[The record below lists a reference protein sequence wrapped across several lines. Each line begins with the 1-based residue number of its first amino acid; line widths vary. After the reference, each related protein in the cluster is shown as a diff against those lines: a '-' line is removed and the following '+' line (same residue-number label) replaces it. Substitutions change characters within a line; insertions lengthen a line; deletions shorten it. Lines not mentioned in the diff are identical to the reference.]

1 LALDLAKSLTQ
12 KNVLKV
18 FSDLQASF
26 QKFENH
32 FK

>member
-1 LALDLAKSLTQ
+1 LAKSLTQ

-18 FSDLQASF
+18 FSDSQASF

-32 FK
+32 VK